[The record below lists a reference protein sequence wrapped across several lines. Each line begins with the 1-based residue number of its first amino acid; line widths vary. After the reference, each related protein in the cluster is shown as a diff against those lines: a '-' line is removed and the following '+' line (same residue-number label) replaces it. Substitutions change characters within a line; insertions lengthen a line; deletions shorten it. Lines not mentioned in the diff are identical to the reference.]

1 MAQRLERLKLSIPVY
16 TDTPISGLVT
26 PYAEEVAHVAF
37 QAQDQYHAWKT
48 TATTAW
54 VMRKKF
60 SAQKEGVFRLVRVRK
75 VSLVRVGD
83 ASHVICSCKSW
94 DMRRHGCRHVT
105 WAIGPQP
112 TPGFFDPLWTIA
124 HVANY
129 GHKGNDQHTSMYDA
143 LRVEGGM
150 PGPCVTQWDSVAIGD
165 VAGAS
170 SEASKKRI
178 RDHMMQVASSIQPIA
193 LPITSTTLHPRT

>member
-1 MAQRLERLKLSIPVY
+1 MRRSKEMAQRLEKLKLSIPAY

-26 PYAEEVAHVAF
+26 PHAEEVAHVAF
-37 QAQDQYHAWKT
+37 QAQDQHHVWKT

-60 SAQKEGVFRLVRVRK
+60 SAKKEGVFRLVRVRK

-112 TPGFFDPLWTIA
+112 TPGFFDPLWTVA

-129 GHKGNDQHTSMYDA
+129 GHKGNDQYTSMYDA

-170 SEASKKRI
+170 DPNPSPPGTIFCCNFCVRSR
-178 RDHMMQVASSIQPIA
+178 V
-193 LPITSTTLHPRT
+193 